1 MCIYISSLKDH
12 VIRLTL
18 VQSHV
23 LRKKKKNYSNKAQD
37 YKGKTSQLLI
47 TLNKKYQGT
56 QRIILY

>member
-1 MCIYISSLKDH
+1 MYIYSSLKDH
-12 VIRLTL
+12 VIHLTL

-23 LRKKKKNYSNKAQD
+23 LRKKNYSNKAQD

-56 QRIILY
+56 QKIILY

>member
-1 MCIYISSLKDH
+1 MYSSLKDH

-23 LRKKKKNYSNKAQD
+23 LRKKKNYSNKAQD

-47 TLNKKYQGT
+47 TWNKKYQGT
-56 QRIILY
+56 QKIILY